1 MDPPVFPAPWI
12 WPILAAPFIGSF
24 LGVVVTRAESP
35 RSILWRPSACPAC
48 SHRLGLLDLIP
59 IISWLA
65 SRGRCR
71 HCGQSV
77 SAFYPA
83 IELAALAIAAW
94 SAAIASG
101 WLIWVSS
108 LLGWVLL
115 ALALIDIRYCLV
127 PDFLTLPLVAFGLL
141 VAQALDPSTTL
152 PHALGAAVG
161 FLGIVAVRK
170 AYWMLRKRE
179 GIGLGDAKLLAA
191 AGAWVSWEGVPS
203 VVFVAALGG
212 LASAL
217 LQHHRKGTIL
227 LTHRV
232 PFGAFLCVG
241 IWVVWL
247 YGPLP

>member
-1 MDPPVFPAPWI
+1 MDPPVLPAPWI

-35 RSILWRPSACPAC
+35 RSILWLPSTCPIC
-48 SHRLGLLDLIP
+48 NHGLGPWDLIP

-71 HCGQSV
+71 HCGHSIGV
-77 SAFYPA
+77 FYPA

-94 SAAIASG
+94 SAAVASG

-115 ALALIDIRYCLV
+115 ALALIDIRYFLV

-152 PHALGAAVG
+152 PHALGAAAG
-161 FLGIVAVRK
+161 FLAIVVVRK

-191 AGAWVSWEGVPS
+191 AGAWVSWEGLPS
-203 VVFVAALGG
+203 VVLVAALGG
-212 LASAL
+212 LASTL
-217 LQHHRKGTIL
+217 LQHRRKATIR
-227 LTHRV
+227 LTDRV

-241 IWVVWL
+241 FWVVWL